1 MKYMKYIIPIM
12 ILSLVLLSCAKKDD
26 SSSSSSTTTY
36 ATSTSGATA
45 SGTITIGSD
54 TISGTY
60 ASACVTSSDS
70 STPSDATY
78 LGFVA
83 VVTGD
88 TSYTRELN
96 HYTDST
102 CTATA
107 FSLGWYFNNDNV
119 SIGDASGSDYKTTYR
134 QDNQTFMAKTTA
146 ADTYITALWS
156 AFSIDFEVGTAKV
169 LDTNTQMY
177 NLIRVS
183 DGKLYLGDESSSAY
197 PSAGGEMQYVKQ

>member
-1 MKYMKYIIPIM
+1 MKYFIPIM

-26 SSSSSSTTTY
+26 SDSSSNISSNY
-36 ATSTSGATA
+36 PESTSGATA

-60 ASACVTSSDS
+60 ASACGTSSDS
-70 STPSDATY
+70 SAPSDSTY
-78 LGFVA
+78 LGFVV
-83 VVTGD
+83 VVTSD

-96 HYTDST
+96 YYTDSA
-102 CTATA
+102 CTAATL
-107 FSLGWYFNNDNV
+107 SLGWYWNNDNV

-146 ADTYITALWS
+146 GETWIEAAWS
-156 AFSIDFEVGTAKV
+156 GISLDVEVGTAKV
-169 LDTNTQMY
+169 LNSGIQMY

-183 DGKLYLGDESSSAY
+183 DGKLYFGSESTSAY
-197 PSAGGEMQYVKQ
+197 PSTGGEAEYVKQ

>member
-1 MKYMKYIIPIM
+1 MLKIFSFTLLII
-12 ILSLVLLSCAKKDD
+12 SFVLISCAKKDD
-26 SSSSSSTTTY
+26 DSSSIYIPTY

-70 STPSDATY
+70 TAPSDATY

-96 HYTDST
+96 YYTDSA

-107 FSLGWYFNNDNV
+107 FSLGWY
-119 SIGDASGSDYKTTYR
+119 
-134 QDNQTFMAKTTA
+134 
-146 ADTYITALWS
+146 
-156 AFSIDFEVGTAKV
+156 
-169 LDTNTQMY
+169 
-177 NLIRVS
+177 
-183 DGKLYLGDESSSAY
+183 
-197 PSAGGEMQYVKQ
+197 